1 VPTRVPTTKGLSAK
15 ALSACFVLGAMM
27 LTMSGA
33 LDRAGCEERS
43 GAPPQEQRSPPQP
56 KELTVAPQ
64 ALPTQTESPSLPQGP
79 ASICHDLVVFLQP
92 KPPAPAQAP
101 GPGAAPSAGGQAPQ
115 ASGQSA
121 PIPQSQPAAEP
132 GPITLEEA
140 SGYAEANNLR
150 ACQEALQKMR
160 RAGVALSPGLIALA
174 ALKPELLTSARP

>member
-1 VPTRVPTTKGLSAK
+1 VSTRVPTTKGLSAK

-64 ALPTQTESPSLPQGP
+64 APTQTEPPSLPQGP
-79 ASICHDLVVFLQP
+79 ASICHDLVAFLQP
-92 KPPAPAQAP
+92 KPPAPGQTP
-101 GPGAAPSAGGQAPQ
+101 GPSAPPAGGQAPQ

-150 ACQEALQKMR
+150 ACQEGLQKMR
-160 RAGVALSPGLIALA
+160 RAGVALPPGLIALA
-174 ALKPELLTSARP
+174 ALKPELLTSPQP